1 MTKRISELRRTIR
14 RSRAQIKKTEL
25 RAAKYPLRGKPLI
38 YRDPFKGVA
47 MSAWEA
53 ASDEAL
59 ENFEKGLEKL

>member
-1 MTKRISELRRTIR
+1 MAKRNPELKRISKRH
-14 RSRAQIKKTEL
+14 RAQLKEKGI
-25 RAAKYPLRGKPLI
+25 RQAKYPLRGKPLI

-47 MSAWEA
+47 INAWEI